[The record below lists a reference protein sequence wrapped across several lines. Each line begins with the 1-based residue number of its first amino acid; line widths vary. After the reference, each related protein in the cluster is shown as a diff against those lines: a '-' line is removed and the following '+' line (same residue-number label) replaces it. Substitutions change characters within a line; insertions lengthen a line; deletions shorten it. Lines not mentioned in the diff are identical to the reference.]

1 MCSARSCAS
10 AVSRRC
16 VRSRAGRTGAV
27 TAAAARVSTC
37 GSERRC
43 TVGAA
48 GGAWQ
53 AKSYPRSAQR
63 LKGATER
70 PGRAEQRG
78 RAGRGQRRRGHSAA
92 PCSHSAR
99 TQCPRRRPLCV
110 FHNRVTCSTPRVW
123 TALLFTHW
131 RHAPAFEIEKRCTD
145 TGQKAQSAGETGL
158 VVRVGARVARA
169 CVGVWP
175 PYAGL
180 A

>member
-1 MCSARSCAS
+1 VCSARSCAS

-16 VRSRAGRTGAV
+16 MRARAGRTGAA
-27 TAAAARVSTC
+27 TAAAARVSTR

-43 TVGAA
+43 AVGAA
-48 GGAWQ
+48 GKARP
-53 AKSYPRSAQR
+53 AKGNPRSAQR
-63 LKGATER
+63 LKGATQR

-99 TQCPRRRPLCV
+99 TRCPRRRTLCV

-169 CVGVWP
+169 CVGVRP
-175 PYAGL
+175 AYAGL